1 MKSLFRERCGKYKY
15 QKGKYHIFPLV
26 VTKEVGEKE
35 CKMIE
40 LVINIPRKTNF
51 SSYEEFVCFLQ
62 EEIFLQYDFGLL
74 IKIEK
79 IICFSVLEEGY
90 FEFLSKE
97 IQELKKIKV
106 DSDSE
111 VEEILGFFSKF
122 QVISLLVDIPK
133 RKNLNYRLF
142 SCFIYD
148 ELHLQL
154 SFGTKQNKFEEIK
167 ALLSFNVSNEEE
179 FWENAEK
186 VDKIHSDSI

>member
-1 MKSLFRERCGKYKY
+1 MKSLFRERCGKYKF

-106 DSDSE
+106 HSDSE
-111 VEEILGFFSKF
+111 VEEILGFISKF
-122 QVISLLVDIPK
+122 QEISLLVNIPK
-133 RKNLNYRLF
+133 RKILYNDILF
-142 SCFIYD
+142 SRFIYD
-148 ELHLQL
+148 ELYLQL
-154 SFGTKQNKFEEIK
+154 SFGTKQDKFEEIK
-167 ALLSFNVSNEEE
+167 ALLSFNVSK
-179 FWENAEK
+179 WRRVLGK
-186 VDKIHSDSI
+186 MLKK